1 MAGLSSSAVAKA
13 NRKTPPPPLHEL
25 EALVM
30 EEVWGQGEATVRDV
44 LTALNRGSKERAY
57 TTVMTIMARLDT
69 KGLLTRERRG
79 KSDLYRPVMSQ
90 SDYLDARA
98 KAEVE
103 AMVAE
108 FGDLAL
114 AHFATRLDRLGPRR
128 RRQLR
133 KLAGR
138 E

>member
-13 NRKTPPPPLHEL
+13 DEKTPPPLHEL

-30 EEVWGQGEATVRDV
+30 EEVWRQGEATVRDV
-44 LTALNRGSKERAY
+44 LTALNRGSKKRAY
-57 TTVMTIMARLDT
+57 TTVMTIMARLDA

-79 KSDLYRPVMSQ
+79 KSDLYRPVMSR
-90 SDYLDARA
+90 SGYLDARA
-98 KAEVE
+98 EAEVE

-114 AHFATRLDRLGPRR
+114 AHFATRLERLGPRR